1 MELIKIAGIAIGAAA
16 IAAAVVVTAMAA
28 LRAFQMRS
36 RRPH

>member
-16 IAAAVVVTAMAA
+16 IAAAVVVAAMAA

-36 RRPH
+36 RRPY